1 MFQFLQN
8 CWFFTWELF
17 KFMIFFYPIWL
28 PGFIVAGLL
37 TCRFEYQA
45 WTSIV
50 ANTRASLPGLIRAV
64 GVGILGSVGREASVN
79 AMLALLKGGVPPST
93 TFAYLIASRNLT
105 IHFWSVF
112 TLSLGAEFATGQALG
127 ALVMVLAVTP
137 VIHRLV
143 SRSVAGS
150 TSESLGAGDPSS
162 EHSQSLRWRTL
173 LLSPTGW
180 WTVLKF
186 MGRESGRLAPSLAL
200 GILFAGIIFAAGLQ
214 PWWPRFADIF
224 GHATFL
230 SDLANAFVGAA
241 LSFVLSLSPVGNIP
255 VVHALFK
262 TDGLG
267 YPGIISFC
275 LASVIHRKD
284 IKAYAS
290 AFKQG
295 KRVWLLAGLL
305 YAGAVLGG
313 LGSTWIYAAFDFRPS
328 LPPIKLAGKLLEAFL
343 NYLKH

>member
-1 MFQFLQN
+1 
-8 CWFFTWELF
+8 
-17 KFMIFFYPIWL
+17 MILFYPIWL
-28 PGFIVAGLL
+28 PGFIVAGLV
-37 TCRFEYQA
+37 TCRFGYQA
-45 WTSIV
+45 WISIT
-50 ANTRASLPGLIRAV
+50 ANSRVTLPGLFRAV
-64 GVGILGSVGREASVN
+64 GVGVLGSVGRKTSVN
-79 AMLALLKGGVPPST
+79 AMPVLLKGGVPPFVA
-93 TFAYLIASRNLT
+93 FAYLIASRNLT
-105 IHFWSVF
+105 IHFWSIYA
-112 TLSLGAEFATGQALG
+112 LSLGAEFATGQALG
-127 ALVMVLAVTP
+127 ALVMVLAATP
-137 VIHRLV
+137 VIHRLALC
-143 SRSVAGS
+143 SVAGS
-150 TSESLGAGDPSS
+150 IPGPLSAGDLSS
-162 EHSQSLRWRTL
+162 EHSQSLPWNTL

-180 WTVLKF
+180 WAVLKF

-200 GILFAGIIFAAGLQ
+200 GILFGGVIFAAGLQ
-214 PWWPRFADIF
+214 PWWPRFAEIF

-262 TDGLG
+262 ADGLG